1 MEGHQRGTSSR
12 TAHDPRR
19 PSLERPSLFA
29 GPDDDTADTDGL
41 RGVRILSTLES
52 QERGRGAPS
61 RRPASTRERTPG
73 TPWLLWAL
81 VVMGLTSAGAA
92 LWWAHARWP
101 GDNPAANALAATGA
115 ATVKPSTAA
124 ASAVAASAAGASPAG
139 ASSEVAAVSEAP
151 ATGASAVAGTPLAA
165 LIENTPP
172 AAGPSVLAI
181 APVGSTPAAGPTAA
195 SKPAQGSRAPEKASK
210 SLQTA
215 QAAQADKAEKSDKPE
230 KARKAKA
237 PSKPT
242 DTPASS
248 RRDRHAHADR
258 DVELLEAVMSHTER
272 RPRP

>member
-1 MEGHQRGTSSR
+1 VEGHQRGTSSR

-29 GPDDDTADTDGL
+29 GPDDDTADADGL

-81 VVMGLTSAGAA
+81 VVMGLTSAGVA

-101 GDNPAANALAATGA
+101 GDNPTANALAATAA
-115 ATVKPSTAA
+115 ATVKPSTSA
-124 ASAVAASAAGASPAG
+124 ASAVAASAAGASSA
-139 ASSEVAAVSEAP
+139 VAAVSEAP

-181 APVGSTPAAGPTAA
+181 APVGSPPAAAPMAA
-195 SKPAQGSRAPEKASK
+195 SNPAQGARTPENTQKSR
-210 SLQTA
+210 QTA
-215 QAAQADKAEKSDKPE
+215 QAAQADKGEKGEKGDKPE
-230 KARKAKA
+230 KARKAKT

-242 DTPASS
+242 DTPPSS

-272 RPRP
+272 RQRP